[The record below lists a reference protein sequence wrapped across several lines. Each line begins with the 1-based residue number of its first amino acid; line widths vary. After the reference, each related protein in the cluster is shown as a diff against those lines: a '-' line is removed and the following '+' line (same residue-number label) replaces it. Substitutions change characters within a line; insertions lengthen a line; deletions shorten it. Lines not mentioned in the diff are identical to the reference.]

1 MGPLHGL
8 KIILSIGLSHK
19 QALHQAIEN
28 VALFYV
34 LFFTIILQLSILFI
48 QTNASP
54 IPKTEAIKFYFHVY
68 VLDDILICIYEYANC
83 IAIYYYCSHFVD
95 EKTMT

>member
-34 LFFTIILQLSILFI
+34 PFFTIILQLSILFI

-68 VLDDILICIYEYANC
+68 VLDDNHSAFIMSIIYSYAYMSMQ
-83 IAIYYYCSHFVD
+83 IA
-95 EKTMT
+95 